1 MSRALLAVL
10 PGNDAFGARLAAEL
24 RADTADLEL
33 RSFPDGETYLR
44 WRTPLKGRQVVL
56 LCTLD
61 HPDGKLLP
69 LIFAAAS
76 ARDLGAASVGMVCPY
91 LGYMRQDRRFQPG
104 EAVTSA
110 HFAAVLSAH
119 SDWLATVDPH
129 LHRHSSLSAI
139 YPIPATAVPAAPLMA
154 DWIGRTVDRPLLI
167 GPDEESRQWVGS
179 VARELDAP
187 YTVLR
192 KTRRG
197 DRDVEVTVPDLE
209 RWPDHTPVLVD
220 DIISTGRTMIA
231 ALHHLAG
238 SKTPPPICVAVHG
251 IFAGGAYRDLL
262 EAGASRVATCNTIP
276 HESNVIDMSAAL
288 AHAVAERLPKAPA

>member
-1 MSRALLAVL
+1 
-10 PGNDAFGARLAAEL
+10 
-24 RADTADLEL
+24 
-33 RSFPDGETYLR
+33 
-44 WRTPLKGRQVVL
+44 
-56 LCTLD
+56 
-61 HPDGKLLP
+61 
-69 LIFAAAS
+69 
-76 ARDLGAASVGMVCPY
+76 
-91 LGYMRQDRRFQPG
+91 MRQDRRFQPG

-139 YPIPATAVPAAPLMA
+139 YSIPATAVPAAPLMA

-220 DIISTGRTMIA
+220 DIVSTGRTMIA

-238 SKTPPPICVAVHG
+238 SKTPPPICVHG

-288 AHAVAERLPKAPA
+288 AHAVAERLPKASA

>member
-10 PGNDAFGARLAAEL
+10 PGNEAFGARLAAEL
-24 RADTADLEL
+24 RADIADLEV

-44 WRTPLKGRQVVL
+44 WRTSPEGRQILL

-61 HPDGKLLP
+61 HPDGKVLP

-76 ARDLGAASVGMVCPY
+76 ARDLGAASVGLVCPY

-110 HFAAVLSAH
+110 HFAAALSAH
-119 SDWLATVDPH
+119 CDWLITVDPH
-129 LHRHSSLSAI
+129 LHRHTSLSEI
-139 YPIPATAVPAAPLMA
+139 YSIPATAVPAAPVMA
-154 DWIGRTVDRPLLI
+154 EWIGRNVDRPLLI
-167 GPDEESRQWVGS
+167 GPDEESQQWVGS
-179 VARELDAP
+179 VARQLDAP
-187 YTVLR
+187 HTVLR

-209 RWPDHTPVLVD
+209 RWPEHTPVLVD
-220 DIISTGRTMIA
+220 DIVSTGRTMIA
-231 ALHHLAG
+231 TLHHLVRTKRA
-238 SKTPPPICVAVHG
+238 SPICVAVHG
-251 IFAGGAYRDLL
+251 IFADGAYRDLL

-276 HESNVIDMSAAL
+276 HESNVIDVSAAL
-288 AHAVAERLPKAPA
+288 AHAVAERLEKAPA